1 MRRKEETF
9 MESLAYSEL
18 CLFRDFL
25 NAKLACGESP
35 VTPEQALDEFRILHL
50 SKEEL
55 EDSVAA
61 IRESIAEIDAG
72 APGKLAS
79 EYMAEVRARY
89 GWDD

>member
-1 MRRKEETF
+1 

-25 NAKLACGESP
+25 NAKLACVESP
-35 VTPEQALDEFRILHL
+35 LTPEQALDKFRIAHL
-50 SKEEL
+50 SREES

-61 IRESIAEIDAG
+61 IRESISEIEAG
-72 APGKLAS
+72 SPGKLAS
-79 EYMAEVRARY
+79 EYMGEVRARY